1 MNLKSAIDME
11 ASISSITYKNAYTSM
26 STQKK
31 NKELALNIYE
41 TAKKKYEAGVGSNLE
56 VVTAETALKEA
67 ETNYLN
73 AIYDLLVA
81 EIDLDK
87 ALGNIK

>member
-1 MNLKSAIDME
+1 MNLKSAIE
-11 ASISSITYKNAYTSM
+11 LEVNIASISYKNAFASLL
-26 STQKK
+26 TQKK
-31 NKELALNIYE
+31 NRELATSIFE

-56 VVTAETALKEA
+56 VVTAETSLKEA

-73 AIYDLLVA
+73 AVYDLIIA
-81 EIDLDK
+81 KADLDK